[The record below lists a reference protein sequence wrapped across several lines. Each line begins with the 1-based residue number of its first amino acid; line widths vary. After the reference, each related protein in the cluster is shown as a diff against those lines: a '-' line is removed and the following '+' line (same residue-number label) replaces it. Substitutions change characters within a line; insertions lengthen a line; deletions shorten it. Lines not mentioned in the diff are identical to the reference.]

1 MGADMNFPPERSAI
15 ITGAGSQRGIGR
27 ATAHRLAREGWSVGV
42 LDVEGTAVKEL
53 ADELTEAYGVQAAGA
68 GVDVG
73 DAGAVRA
80 VVDQLQAALP
90 PVVALANVAGVSSPV
105 PYLELDDAEWDRV
118 LRINLDGV
126 HYVTRAVVD
135 SMVRAGIGR
144 IVSVSSVSAQRGGG
158 TYSKAPYSVAKAGV
172 IGLTRALARELGPHG
187 ITVNAIAPG
196 PIDTD
201 IMGGTLSEERK
212 AELVGDLVVNRV
224 GTTNDIAAAV
234 SFLMAEESGFIS
246 GQTLNVDGGLYM
258 H

>member
-1 MGADMNFPPERSAI
+1 MDNFPAERSAI

-42 LDVEGTAVKEL
+42 LDVDGTAVKEL
-53 ADELTEAYGVQAAGA
+53 ADELAQQHGVQAAGA

-73 DAGAVRA
+73 DPAAVRA
-80 VVDQLQAALP
+80 VIAELESALP
-90 PVVALANVAGVSSPV
+90 PIVALANVAGVSSPT
-105 PYLELDDAEWDRV
+105 PYLELEDAEWERV

-126 HYVTRAVVD
+126 HHVTRAVVD
-135 SMVRAGIGR
+135 SMIRVGVGR

-158 TYSKAPYSVAKAGV
+158 TYSKTPYSVSKAGV

-201 IMGGTLSEERK
+201 IMGGTLTEERK
-212 AELVGDLVVNRV
+212 AELVADLVVNRV
-224 GTTNDIAAAV
+224 GTTNDIAAAI
-234 SFLMAEESGFIS
+234 SFLVAEESGYIS
-246 GQTLNVDGGLYM
+246 GHTLNVDGGLYM

>member
-1 MGADMNFPPERSAI
+1 MDNFPAERSAI

-42 LDVEGTAVKEL
+42 LDVDGTSVKEL
-53 ADELTEAYGVQAAGA
+53 ADELAQTHGVHAAGV
-68 GVDVG
+68 GVDVA
-73 DAGAVRA
+73 DAVAVRA
-80 VVDQLQAALP
+80 ALGELQAALP

-105 PYLELDDAEWDRV
+105 PYLELDDAEWERV

-126 HYVTRAVVD
+126 HHVTRAVVD
-135 SMVRAGIGR
+135 SMIRVGVGR

-158 TYSKAPYSVAKAGV
+158 TYSKTPYSVSKAAV

-201 IMGGTLSEERK
+201 IMGGTLTEERK
-212 AELVGDLVVNRV
+212 AELVADLVVDRV
-224 GTTNDIAAAV
+224 GTPDDIAAAI
-234 SFLMAEESGFIS
+234 SFLVGPESGFIS

>member
-1 MGADMNFPPERSAI
+1 MDSFPPERSAI

-42 LDVEGTAVKEL
+42 LDIDAPAVKEL
-53 ADELTEAYGVQAAGA
+53 AEELVQTYGIQAAGA

-73 DAGAVRA
+73 DGAAVRA
-80 VVDQLQAALP
+80 AVAEVGSALP
-90 PVVALANVAGVSSPV
+90 PVVALANVAGVSSPT

-118 LRINLDGV
+118 LRINLHGV
-126 HYVTRAVVD
+126 HHVTRAVVD
-135 SMVRAGIGR
+135 SMVGVGVGR
-144 IVSVSSVSAQRGGG
+144 VVSVSSVSAQRGGG
-158 TYSKAPYSVAKAGV
+158 TYSKTPYSVAKAGV
-172 IGLTRALARELGPHG
+172 IGLTRSLARELGPHG

-201 IMGGTLSEERK
+201 IMGGALTDERK
-212 AELVGDLVVNRV
+212 SELVADLVVNRV
-224 GTTNDIAAAV
+224 GTTQDIAAAIA
-234 SFLMAEESGFIS
+234 FLVGPEAGYIS

>member
-1 MGADMNFPPERSAI
+1 MTTFPTERSVI

-27 ATAHRLAREGWSVGV
+27 ATAHRLARDGWSLGL
-42 LDVEGTAVKEL
+42 LDVDAAAVEEL
-53 ADELTEAYGVQAAGA
+53 ARQLARENGVHAAGA

-73 DAGAVRA
+73 DGAAVRA
-80 VVDQLQAALP
+80 AVADLESVLP
-90 PVVALANVAGVSSPV
+90 PVLALANVAGVSSPV
-105 PYLELDDAEWDRV
+105 PYLELDEAEWDRV

-126 HYVTRAVVD
+126 HHVTRAAVD
-135 SMVRAGIGR
+135 SMVRAGVGR

-158 TYSKAPYSVAKAGV
+158 TYSKAPYSAAKAGV

-201 IMGGTLSEERK
+201 IMGGRLTEERK
-212 AELVGDLVVNRV
+212 AELVADLVVNRV
-224 GTTNDIAAAV
+224 GTPDDIAAAI
-234 SFLMAEESGFIS
+234 SFLLAEESGFIS
-246 GQTLNVDGGLYM
+246 GQTLNVDGGMYM

>member
-1 MGADMNFPPERSAI
+1 MDNFPAERSAI

-42 LDVEGTAVKEL
+42 LDVDGTAVKEL
-53 ADELTEAYGVQAAGA
+53 AEELAREHGVQAAGA
-68 GVDVG
+68 GVDVS
-73 DAGAVRA
+73 DAAAVRA
-80 VVDQLQAALP
+80 AVAELEDALP
-90 PVVALANVAGVSSPV
+90 PVVALANVAGVSSPT

-126 HYVTRAVVD
+126 HHVTRAVVD
-135 SMVRAGIGR
+135 SMVRVGVGR

-158 TYSKAPYSVAKAGV
+158 TFSKTPYSVSKAGV

-201 IMGGTLSEERK
+201 IMGGTLTEERK
-212 AELVGDLVVNRV
+212 AQLVADLVVNRV
-224 GTTNDIAAAV
+224 GTTKDIAAAI
-234 SFLMAEESGFIS
+234 SFLMAEESGYIS